1 MVFHLVLY
9 LCVALGISFLCSL
22 LEAVILSVTQTHIAL
37 LIKTKHRSGR
47 LLKKMK
53 DNVDRSLSGI
63 LTLNT
68 MAHTVGA
75 AGVGAESQKIF
86 GDEKI
91 ALTSALLTFLIL
103 FLSEI
108 IPKTIGVTYWR
119 KLAPPCAYLIQILI
133 WITYPLVIF
142 FESVSKLINSGAPWR
157 PRMSRDEMIVAAEL
171 GQSEGTLVEKET
183 RIIRNL
189 LGLNRVYVA
198 DVMTPRADIFAF
210 QANQTVGEI
219 MERHG
224 HESYS
229 RVPVYGKDMDDIV
242 GMVLRF
248 NIFNAD
254 SDGHSNLPME
264 VLMQPIHK
272 VRGSQTL
279 ARVLDEFI
287 QRHEHMFLVIDERG
301 KAIGIVTLEDAI
313 ETLLGVEIEDEID
326 SVEKTRERILEQW
339 RTRLK
344 K

>member
-1 MVFHLVLY
+1 MISTLVLY
-9 LCVALGISFLCSL
+9 LVVALGISFLCSL

-37 LIKTKHRSGR
+37 LIKTNHRSGR
-47 LLKKMK
+47 LLKRMK

-68 MAHTVGA
+68 MAHTIGA
-75 AGVGAESQKIF
+75 AGVGSESQKLF

-91 ALTSALLTFLIL
+91 ALTSGLLTFLIL

-108 IPKTIGVTYWR
+108 IPKTVGVTYWR
-119 KLAPPCAYLIQILI
+119 RLAPPSAYLIQLLI
-133 WITYPLVIF
+133 WITFPLVLF
-142 FESVSKLINSGAPWR
+142 FEFISKFITHTAPWL

-189 LGLNRVYVA
+189 LGLNRIYVS
-198 DVMTPRADIFAF
+198 DVMTPKKEVFAF
-210 QANQTVGEI
+210 QATQTVGEV
-219 MERHG
+219 MEKHG

-229 RVPVYGKDMDDIV
+229 RVPVYGKNLDDVV

-248 NIFNAD
+248 HIFNAD

-279 ARVLDEFI
+279 ARILDEFI

-301 KAIGIVTLEDAI
+301 NTIGIITLEDAI